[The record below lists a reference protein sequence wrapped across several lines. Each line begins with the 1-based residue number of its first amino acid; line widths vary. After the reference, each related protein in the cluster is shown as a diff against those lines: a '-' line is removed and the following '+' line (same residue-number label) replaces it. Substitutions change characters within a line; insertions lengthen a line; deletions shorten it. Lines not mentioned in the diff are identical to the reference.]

1 MRTEPRNMKM
11 LTTLLGVSMGFVLGV
26 IVMAL
31 IVAGFRADSEVSPAG
46 IALRVLSAGAS
57 PKEDAP

>member
-1 MRTEPRNMKM
+1 M
-11 LTTLLGVSMGFVLGV
+11 LTTLLGASMGFVLGV

-46 IALRVLSAGAS
+46 SALRVLSAGAS
-57 PKEDAP
+57 HEGETP